1 MRTARAFALPLIAAL
16 AIAGCGGGS
25 DSSTPT
31 TPVPTAVTAPPTT
44 PATPPPPQ
52 RTKPKVKVPS
62 GPAPKTLVIKDLI
75 KGKGPAAK
83 KGSVVNVQYV
93 GVNFKTGKQFDAS
106 WDSGQPFPFQV
117 GAGGVIAGW
126 DQGVAGMRVGGR
138 RELIIPPRLAYGA
151 NGPPGIGAN
160 ATLVFVIDLLAIQ

>member
-126 DQGVAGMRVGGR
+126 DQGVAG
-138 RELIIPPRLAYGA
+138 
-151 NGPPGIGAN
+151 
-160 ATLVFVIDLLAIQ
+160 